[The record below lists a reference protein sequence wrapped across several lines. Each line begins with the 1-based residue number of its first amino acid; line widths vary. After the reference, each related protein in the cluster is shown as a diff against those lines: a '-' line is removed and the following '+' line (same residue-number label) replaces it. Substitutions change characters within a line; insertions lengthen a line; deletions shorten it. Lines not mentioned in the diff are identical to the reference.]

1 MTLSIVDIDKQLLS
15 RVCWYHGAVVKL
27 EAVSVSAGERRQ
39 GAGVCEAVASAV
51 AWVSEYVTYM

>member
-1 MTLSIVDIDKQLLS
+1 M
-15 RVCWYHGAVVKL
+15 CWYHGAVVKL
-27 EAVSVSAGERRQ
+27 EAVSVSAGERRH

>member
-1 MTLSIVDIDKQLLS
+1 M
-15 RVCWYHGAVVKL
+15 CWYHGAVVSARL
-27 EAVSVSAGERRQ
+27 SPRFVSAGERRH